1 MERQIVWPGINPP
14 EGRNPRPVIV
24 WGCTT
29 GLNLH
34 MFYVLGALKAWFGCL
49 YILFCNGAFVGH
61 MSKICFL
68 ARAYSSWRCCRV
80 FGERLLG
87 VFVSGLVSFCFGR

>member
-1 MERQIVWPGINPP
+1 MERQIVWSGINPP

-29 GLNLH
+29 GHNLH

-49 YILFCNGAFVGH
+49 YILFCNGAFAEH
-61 MSKICFL
+61 ALKICSL

-80 FGERLLG
+80 FGSVRLG
-87 VFVSGLVSFCFGR
+87 VSDDGLISVCFGR